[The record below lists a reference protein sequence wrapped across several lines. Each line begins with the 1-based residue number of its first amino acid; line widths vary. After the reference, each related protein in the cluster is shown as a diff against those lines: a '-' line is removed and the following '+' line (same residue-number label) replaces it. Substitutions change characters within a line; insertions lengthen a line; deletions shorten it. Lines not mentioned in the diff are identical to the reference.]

1 MSTDAAYDN
10 LVGIVDR
17 IVDDKVGL
25 ISVLEEVRPE
35 PGAPNFFHF
44 RARASDTSAF
54 ARETNFRDS
63 GGAATTRDAAMA
75 KAIGEAIER
84 YSPAL
89 FDVEQLPLFAWRDAR
104 SAAVPPGEFA
114 LYADDQYAEP
124 GFPWLPFR
132 DDTVVRWT
140 PATDLHSR
148 AEILVPA
155 CRVFM
160 PYNYYLGSGDT
171 PIDQPISTGLACHA
185 SYAKAARVAFC
196 EVIERDAVM
205 ITWQAAISPPAIRIE
220 TLPDDLYDLVQRFE
234 SKGLKVDMF
243 DITTDNEVPTIL
255 STLRGLNPAQAALVV
270 AAAASLD
277 AAEAA
282 RKSLEELA
290 HTRRYCQWV
299 KTHAARLVPDPP
311 AFECVVDQ
319 MTHLGFYVDQH
330 NLHYASFLFASD
342 RGIDFEVLHNRASGD
357 EAADLDALVSAIAA
371 TGERPLI
378 ADLTSSDVASL
389 GISVVRA
396 IVPGY
401 QPLHM
406 GFQLR
411 SRGGR
416 RLYDVP
422 QRLGHRGIRRGEAD
436 NPAPHP
442 YP

>member
-1 MSTDAAYDN
+1 MSSPARFAN
-10 LVGIVDR
+10 LARVIDS

-25 ISVLEEVRPE
+25 ISILEEVRPE

-44 RARASDTSAF
+44 RAKASNTVAF

-63 GGAATTRDAAMA
+63 GGAATTRDGAMA
-75 KAIGEAIER
+75 KAIGEALER

-89 FDVEQLPLFAWRDAR
+89 FDVEQLPLFAWQNAP
-104 SAAVPPGEFA
+104 SAAVHPDEFA
-114 LYADDQYAEP
+114 LYTADQYEQP

-132 DDTVVRWT
+132 ADTEVRWSS
-140 PATDLHSR
+140 ATDLHR
-148 AEILVPA
+148 GTDILVPA

-160 PYNYYLGSGDT
+160 PYNFYLGSGDS
-171 PIDQPISTGLACHA
+171 PIDQPISTGLACHG
-185 SYAKAARVAFC
+185 SYAKAANVGFC

-205 ITWQAAISPPAIRIE
+205 IAWQARISPPAIRIE
-220 TLPDDLYDLVQRFE
+220 TLPDDLYDIVQRFE
-234 SKGLKVDMF
+234 SRGLKVDMF
-243 DITTDNEVPTIL
+243 DITTDNKVPTIL
-255 STLRGLNPAQAALVV
+255 STLRGLSPEQSALVV

-277 AAEAA
+277 PEEAA

-299 KTHAARLVPDPP
+299 KTYAPRLVPDPP
-311 AFECVVDQ
+311 AFDCVVDQ
-319 MTHLGFYVDQH
+319 MTHLGFYVDH
-330 NLHYASFLFASD
+330 GNLHYASFLYASD
-342 RGIDFEVLHNRASGD
+342 RRVDFDSLRNLATGD
-357 EAADLDALVSAIAA
+357 DVADLNVVVAAIAG
-371 TGERPLI
+371 TGERPLV

-389 GISVVRA
+389 GLTVVRA

-422 QRLGHRGIRRGEAD
+422 QRLGHRGIQPGEPD
-436 NPAPHP
+436 NAAPHP